1 MNVFYLLH
9 NVLLCY
15 IYFKTNALPDRDDPC
30 VLISKEVRVNTQK
43 IKAFIKAIEL
53 GSLTAA
59 GDELGY
65 TQPAMTQMMRS
76 LESEIGFPLLIKSRN
91 GVEPTMEA
99 QLLIPTMRL
108 ILSDEERLGQEIG
121 EIMGMHKGTIRIGTF
136 ASTSIHWLPKVLDYF
151 QNNYPDVV
159 FDITECSQS
168 EMVEGIRGGS
178 MDLALMS
185 SQGTED
191 IDFIP
196 ISEEPMYAVFS
207 DKYDL
212 TRFKSVPISSL
223 NDYPLII
230 EAFDQDTYAVF
241 KKAGMVPAA
250 KYFSK
255 DCVAILSMVKHGVGV
270 SVLPALILEQF
281 PGAYEYRLLDPPVNR
296 TLGIG
301 VRDRKSCGPL
311 ARFIIRFISEK
322 I

>member
-1 MNVFYLLH
+1 M
-9 NVLLCY
+9 
-15 IYFKTNALPDRDDPC
+15 
-30 VLISKEVRVNTQK
+30 NTQK
-43 IKAFIKAIEL
+43 IKAFMTAIEL

-76 LESEIGFPLLIKSRN
+76 LESEIGFPLLVKSRN

-99 QLLIPTMRL
+99 RMLIPTMRM
-108 ILSDEERLGQEIG
+108 ILSDEEKLDQEIG

-136 ASTSIHWLPKVLDYF
+136 ASTSIYWLPKVLEYF
-151 QNNYPDVV
+151 QSNYPDVV

-168 EMVEGIRGGS
+168 DMVEGIRNGS

-185 SQGTED
+185 SQDTGD
-191 IDFIP
+191 IEFIP
-196 ISEEPMYAVFS
+196 VSEEPMYAVFAE
-207 DKYDL
+207 DHELAGFD
-212 TRFKSVPISSL
+212 SVPINKL

-230 EAFDQDTYAVF
+230 ESFDQDTYAVF
-241 KKAGMVPAA
+241 KKAGITPAA

-281 PGAYEYRLLDPPVNR
+281 PGEYEYRLLDPPVNR

-301 VRDRKSCGPL
+301 VRDRKNCGPL
-311 ARFIIRFISEK
+311 ARFIIRFIREQ